1 MSSQRKSS
9 KSNDKKTIQKTMK
22 NTCDESYG
30 RGDTGDVQNI
40 VKGPVIQV
48 VKYGFSQGMMH
59 VF

>member
-1 MSSQRKSS
+1 MIRKPS
-9 KSNDKKTIQKTMK
+9 KKQWK

-30 RGDTGDVQNI
+30 KGDTGDVQNI

-48 VKYGFSQGMMH
+48 IKYGFSQGMMH